1 MTFKKLT
8 TLIAGLM
15 FCICLLGNQ
24 VNQLAPEFI
33 DGPSVQDVVPE
44 FMDNDSAMDA
54 SDDVILMPLM
64 QILPLLLFS
73 LPFFLS
79 RLYSQPIV
87 ITPKR
92 PPTFN

>member
-1 MTFKKLT
+1 MTFKNLT

-15 FCICLLGNQ
+15 FCFCLLGNQ
-24 VNQLAPEFI
+24 VSQLAPEFI

-44 FMDNDSAMDA
+44 SLDNDTPMDA
-54 SDDVILMPLM
+54 SDDAILMPLM
-64 QILPLLLFS
+64 QILTLLLFA

-79 RLYSQPIV
+79 RVYSQPIV

-92 PPTFN
+92 PPTF